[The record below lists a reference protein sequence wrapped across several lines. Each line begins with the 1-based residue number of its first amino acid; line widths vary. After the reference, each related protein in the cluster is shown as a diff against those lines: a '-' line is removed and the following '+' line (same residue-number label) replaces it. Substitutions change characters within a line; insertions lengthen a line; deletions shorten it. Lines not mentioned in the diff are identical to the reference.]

1 MLYIEI
7 IKGRVKVDISNTIC
21 DDILKFKNVVNC
33 ILIKKML
40 NEK

>member
-7 IKGRVKVDISNTIC
+7 IKGRVKVDISNAIC
-21 DDILKFKNVVNC
+21 DDNLKFKNVVNC